1 MSIPANIHFL
11 RLSLEFHLSNKQN
24 IISKLHVRWSL
35 NIVRCSNGIVYPR
48 GMHRYGNSGID
59 RCKATSVELVVR
71 IMMNAIFSLVG
82 KQWPWQV

>member
-11 RLSLEFHLSNKQN
+11 RLALEFHLSNKQK

-35 NIVRCSNGIVYPR
+35 NIVRCSNGIVCLR
-48 GMHRYGNSGID
+48 GMHRYGNSAID

-71 IMMNAIFSLVG
+71 IKMNAIFSLVG
-82 KQWPWQV
+82 KQ